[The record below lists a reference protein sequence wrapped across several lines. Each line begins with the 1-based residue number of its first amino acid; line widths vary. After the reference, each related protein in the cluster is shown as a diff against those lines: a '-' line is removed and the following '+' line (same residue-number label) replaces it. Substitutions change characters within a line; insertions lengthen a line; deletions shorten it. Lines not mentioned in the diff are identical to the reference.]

1 MTSEAQTSIDH
12 SHSSEETQPTAAFIR
27 FADVAE
33 KIGATTKRL
42 EKAALLG
49 EYLSTLGDADLPH
62 AARYFAGYIFP
73 LRDQRKTNIG
83 GAALMNALVTVTG
96 AELETLQKKLVK
108 MGDLGDVA
116 QTVISHDVE
125 PTLELNEI
133 AIALEQLA
141 KTKGSKQ
148 KQLGMTKLLQQ
159 ATPLE
164 AKYLIK
170 LMAED
175 LRIGLREGAVE
186 DAIARLAKKPVEK
199 IQWVNMLTGD
209 IGETALLARHDRFDH
224 ARMRL
229 FHPIKFML
237 ASPAEDLDEIAR
249 QMPNEFAVEDKYDG
263 IRAQIHLAPNR
274 IAAAGE
280 DEDLLHGTVQDEIRV
295 GLFSRTLDE
304 ITKTFPDLL
313 ELLVSATRHA
323 LGQDESAGLILDGEI
338 VPFRDGR
345 ILPFQ
350 ELQKR
355 LGRKTLP
362 ETLLAEVPVAFIA
375 YDVLYQNGHI
385 LINEPYETRQSV
397 LSQLELKATHV
408 RQAIAQR
415 FTDVADLDAE
425 FQAARDRGN
434 EGLMVKDP
442 NSTYKPGR
450 RGKDWLKVKRAIATL
465 DVVVTAAEV
474 GTGKRSRFLS
484 DFTFAVRASETDP
497 TLLNVGK
504 AYSGLT
510 DEEITHLSNW
520 FRAHTIQEYAH
531 GKVCVVEPKIV
542 LEVTFDRV
550 QPSKRHKGGYALRF
564 PRILRIRDDKPPEE
578 IDTLETVRRLAETE
592 SGNSDR

>member
-1 MTSEAQTSIDH
+1 MVLTSYESTECQTD
-12 SHSSEETQPTAAFIR
+12 TGKFIH
-27 FADVAE
+27 FADVADR
-33 KIGATTKRL
+33 IAATTKRL
-42 EKAALLG
+42 EKAAILG
-49 EYLSTLGDADLPH
+49 DYFQSLSDADLLH

-73 LRDQRKTNIG
+73 LRDQRTTNIG
-83 GAALMNALVTVTG
+83 GAALMNALINVTG
-96 AELETLQKKLVK
+96 EDPSTLQTQLVK

-116 QTVISHDVE
+116 ETVISTSIEPSLQLEDV
-125 PTLELNEI
+125 
-133 AIALEQLA
+133 AIALETLA

-148 KQLGMTKLLQQ
+148 KQIGITQLLRQ
-159 ATPLE
+159 ATALE

-170 LMAED
+170 LMAQD

-186 DAIARLAKKPVEK
+186 DALSRLAAAAAGNARLSSQLVGK

-209 IGETALLARHDRFDH
+209 IGETALLTRHDRLEQ
-224 ARMRL
+224 AQMRL

-237 ASPAEDLDEIAR
+237 ASPAEDLEAVAR
-249 QMPNEFAVEDKYDG
+249 QMSIGFAVEDKYDG
-263 IRAQIHLAPNR
+263 IRAQVHLALNPTVD
-274 IAAAGE
+274 GE
-280 DEDLLHGTVQDEIRV
+280 NDDLLHGVVHNNVRV
-295 GLFSRTLDE
+295 ALFSRTLDE
-304 ITKTFPDLL
+304 ITNTFPDLIAPL
-313 ELLVSATRHA
+313 IETIAPHLK
-323 LGQDESAGLILDGEI
+323 QDSTAGLILDGEI
-338 VPFRDGR
+338 VPFQGDK

-362 ETLLAEVPVAFIA
+362 ETLLQEVPVAFIA
-375 YDVLYQNGHI
+375 YDALYHDGKVL
-385 LINEPYETRQSV
+385 LDEPYTQRQST
-397 LSQLELKATHV
+397 LEQLRLASPRV
-408 RQAIAQR
+408 RRSVPQYLLD
-415 FTDVADLDAE
+415 TSTLDAE

-434 EGLMVKDP
+434 EGLMVKAL

-450 RGKDWLKVKRAIATL
+450 RGKDWLKIKRAIATL

-484 DFTFAVRASETDP
+484 DFTFAVRASETDS

-510 DEEITHLSNW
+510 DEEITELSTW
-520 FRAHTIQEYAH
+520 FRAHTIQEFAH

-564 PRILRIRDDKPPEE
+564 PRILRIRHDKPVEE
-578 IDTLETVRRLAETE
+578 IDTLETVRQLA
-592 SGNSDR
+592 NS

>member
-1 MTSEAQTSIDH
+1 MVLTSHGSTESQTD
-12 SHSSEETQPTAAFIR
+12 TGKFIY
-27 FADVAE
+27 FAEVAE
-33 KIGATTKRL
+33 RIAATAKRL
-42 EKAALLG
+42 EKAAI
-49 EYLSTLGDADLPH
+49 LGDYFQSLSDTDLLH

-73 LRDQRKTNIG
+73 LRDQRTTNIG
-83 GAALMNALVTVTG
+83 GAALMNALINVTG
-96 AELETLQKKLVK
+96 EDPSTLQTQLVK

-116 QTVISHDVE
+116 ETVISTSIEPSLKLEDV
-125 PTLELNEI
+125 
-133 AIALEQLA
+133 AIALETLA

-148 KQLGMTKLLQQ
+148 KQIGITQLLRQ
-159 ATPLE
+159 ATALE

-170 LMAED
+170 LMAQD

-186 DAIARLAKKPVEK
+186 DALSRLAAAAAGNARLSSQFVSK

-209 IGETALLARHDRFDH
+209 IGETALLTRYDRLEQ
-224 ARMRL
+224 AQMRL

-237 ASPAEDLDEIAR
+237 ASPAEDLEAVAR
-249 QMPNEFAVEDKYDG
+249 QMPIGFAVEDKYDG
-263 IRAQIHLAPNR
+263 IRAQVHLALNPTVD
-274 IAAAGE
+274 GE
-280 DEDLLHGTVQDEIRV
+280 NDDLLHGVVHNNVRV
-295 GLFSRTLDE
+295 ALFSRTLDE
-304 ITKTFPDLL
+304 ITNTFPDLIAPL
-313 ELLVSATRHA
+313 IETITPHLK
-323 LGQDESAGLILDGEI
+323 QDSTAGLILDGEI
-338 VPFRDGR
+338 VPFQGDK

-362 ETLLAEVPVAFIA
+362 ETLLQEVPVAFIA
-375 YDVLYQNGHI
+375 YDALYHNGKVL
-385 LINEPYETRQSV
+385 LDEPYTQRQSTLEQLRLASPRV
-397 LSQLELKATHV
+397 RRSIPQHLSDIST
-408 RQAIAQR
+408 
-415 FTDVADLDAE
+415 LDAE

-434 EGLMVKDP
+434 EGLMVKAL

-450 RGKDWLKVKRAIATL
+450 RGKDWLKIKRAIATL

-484 DFTFAVRASETDP
+484 DFTFAVRANETDS

-510 DEEITHLSNW
+510 DEEITELSTW
-520 FRAHTIQEYAH
+520 FRAHTIQEFAH

-564 PRILRIRDDKPPEE
+564 PRILRIRHDKPVEE
-578 IDTLETVRRLAETE
+578 IDTLETVRQLA
-592 SGNSDR
+592 NS